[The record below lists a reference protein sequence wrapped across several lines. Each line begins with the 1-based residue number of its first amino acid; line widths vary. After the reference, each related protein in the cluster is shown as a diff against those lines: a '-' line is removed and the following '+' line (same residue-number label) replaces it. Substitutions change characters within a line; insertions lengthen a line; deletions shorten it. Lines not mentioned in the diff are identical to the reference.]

1 CLFGDTGPP
10 LAPPPHRLV
19 GRGMFLE
26 LAERLGFEPRVGFK
40 PTHAFQ
46 ACALSHSAISPANA
60 SPLWGSRQRYA
71 IFFLAQPV
79 KRALLDTATNR
90 RLDLPLL
97 LWRRG
102 LGRASPRETALG
114 LFCHRVC
121 AHLPNPLPALRWRG
135 EGEAPDGSVKRPMS
149 SQHRPPRCRRWQS
162 MLPSSR

>member
-1 CLFGDTGPP
+1 
-10 LAPPPHRLV
+10 
-19 GRGMFLE
+19 MFLE

-79 KRALLDTATNR
+79 KRALLDTANNR
-90 RLDLPLL
+90 RLDLPLR
-97 LWRRG
+97 LWLTGRG
-102 LGRASPRETALG
+102 GASPREGALG

-121 AHLPNPLPALRWRG
+121 APLPTSLPPPPLRRKNPPV
-135 EGEAPDGSVKRPMS
+135 AGSSP
-149 SQHRPPRCRRWQS
+149 
-162 MLPSSR
+162 